1 MKRALSLVLAVVMVF
16 SLALG
21 VVAADTA
28 RAALAD
34 SGTDSGPVDSG
45 AVIITFDLNYDGAP
59 AAQTAEADAD
69 GKVTCPFTEDELVRA
84 GYTFDGWYE
93 TAAPSASDTKV
104 DLETQ
109 TFSADDTLYA
119 NWNEIKVPA
128 GMDSE
133 DVSIEGAPEGA
144 TLTITD
150 QGLTNTE
157 ESVKAEIEKLPNVE
171 IAPESPVVIYDI
183 SLDVTGGNVTIT
195 LPVPQELDAS
205 KTIMALHFAKDR
217 TEVLTVKIVDGK
229 MQFTVDSFSEFAFF
243 NADEAAAAD
252 SYKVKIEES
261 EHGVLDVQAVKDNVG
276 GKYLPVGETTTVP
289 AEDVTGSSVTRG
301 GGGLFSGL
309 DIRAVAASGYVVDTI
324 TATAADGTETT
335 VQTGYYELTGDVTLS
350 ATFVKRGTS
359 GTRAQYSV
367 EANPSDYPTKSGDY
381 APGEISSAL
390 EFWYYDPNTREER
403 QLTPATFELD
413 PDSPSYVSNEYF
425 EVKDGKLVNKVELP
439 GTEEGYGVQLKVTY
453 AERPGSAEYRPETAQ
468 MSAHTSIS
476 TLSIRTRLR

>member
-261 EHGVLDVQAVKDNVG
+261 EHGVH
-276 GKYLPVGETTTVP
+276 P
-289 AEDVTGSSVTRG
+289 A
-301 GGGLFSGL
+301 
-309 DIRAVAASGYVVDTI
+309 
-324 TATAADGTETT
+324 
-335 VQTGYYELTGDVTLS
+335 
-350 ATFVKRGTS
+350 K
-359 GTRAQYSV
+359 
-367 EANPSDYPTKSGDY
+367 
-381 APGEISSAL
+381 
-390 EFWYYDPNTREER
+390 
-403 QLTPATFELD
+403 
-413 PDSPSYVSNEYF
+413 
-425 EVKDGKLVNKVELP
+425 
-439 GTEEGYGVQLKVTY
+439 
-453 AERPGSAEYRPETAQ
+453 
-468 MSAHTSIS
+468 
-476 TLSIRTRLR
+476 